1 MNRPT
6 SPELIEDV
14 QNIADKR
21 HLDIDQVGI
30 KAIKHPIVVKDK
42 SSGSQ
47 HTIANFDMYVQL
59 PHNFKGTHMS
69 RFVEILNENDKEI
82 SVESFESIL
91 RAMLDRLESK
101 SCNLFMNFP
110 YFINKSAPIIWATL
124 AANLSLSPYLIS
136 EVAVVSFSLT
146 IGTAPSLKR
155 FSNVLL
161 TFKAR
166 LLCSVSSGVIK
177 ICPILNLYLSNNF

>member
-69 RFVEILNENDKEI
+69 RFVEILNENDKDHW
-82 SVESFESIL
+82 VRGGWGPARDRPR
-91 RAMLDRLESK
+91 RA
-101 SCNLFMNFP
+101 
-110 YFINKSAPIIWATL
+110 
-124 AANLSLSPYLIS
+124 
-136 EVAVVSFSLT
+136 
-146 IGTAPSLKR
+146 
-155 FSNVLL
+155 
-161 TFKAR
+161 
-166 LLCSVSSGVIK
+166 
-177 ICPILNLYLSNNF
+177 

>member
-6 SPELIEDV
+6 TPELIEDV

-30 KAIKHPIVVKDK
+30 KSIKHPIVVKDK
-42 SSGSQ
+42 SSGAQ

-69 RFVEILNENDKEI
+69 RFVEILNENNKEI

-101 SCNLFMNFP
+101 SCNL
-110 YFINKSAPIIWATL
+110 
-124 AANLSLSPYLIS
+124 
-136 EVAVVSFSLT
+136 
-146 IGTAPSLKR
+146 
-155 FSNVLL
+155 
-161 TFKAR
+161 
-166 LLCSVSSGVIK
+166 
-177 ICPILNLYLSNNF
+177 